1 MTNIVIRQLA
11 PLDDVMLTARW
22 FLISSAVLFDGSSS
36 NRVEPHGA
44 YYEDGGGSWLHL
56 LLLDGDRAVVT
67 GVDRDYSETVG
78 GEPRL
83 DQHPGIPEWVLPFI
97 PREEDGSPLHWWGYL
112 LWWEDGVW
120 WSVDHGPDDGVR
132 AVEIL
137 SSSTHRARMDDLD
150 DLIGVAGDEH
160 LTEDDPREE
169 READAAAMRR
179 AVDAGPGLTEEML
192 LDAVIFKELDL
203 AAGVHV
209 AREFGRIA
217 PLPSGPEVQVGGLG
231 PA

>member
-1 MTNIVIRQLA
+1 MIRQLA

-22 FLISSAVLFDGSSS
+22 FLITSAVLFGRSTS
-36 NRVEPHGA
+36 NRVEPHGVH
-44 YYEDGGGSWLHL
+44 YEDGGGSWLHL

-67 GVDRDYSETVG
+67 GVDRDFSETVG
-78 GEPRL
+78 TEPSL
-83 DQHPGIPEWVLPFI
+83 DEHPDIPEWVLEFI
-97 PREEDGSPLHWWGYL
+97 PREEDGSSLHWWGYL

-132 AVEIL
+132 TVEIL
-137 SSSTHRARMDDLD
+137 SSSTHRARMDALD
-150 DLIGVAGDEH
+150 DMVGVAGDEH

-169 READAAAMRR
+169 LEADAAAMRR
-179 AVDAGPGLTEEML
+179 AVDAGPELTEGML
-192 LDAVIFKELDL
+192 LDAVLFEELDL
-203 AAGVHV
+203 AAGVEV

-217 PLPSGPEVQVGGLG
+217 PLPQGAEVQGKDLG